1 MKEISLEER
10 IAKIEGTV
18 NYLRTEL
25 DEIMFNTYQQ
35 AVKDQDEDLAAE
47 VLRKIRNKKLRETDK
62 EFTLDKLNLDF
73 SNATN
78 FIQSLQNLINNE
90 WGKYRQELRDIPQ
103 QEGFPFNIIIPKNPI
118 EIKENNIEQNFNTT
132 SFTMKERL

>member
-78 FIQSLQNLINNE
+78 FIQSLQNLTNNE

-118 EIKENNIEQNFNTT
+118 EIKENDIEQNFNTT